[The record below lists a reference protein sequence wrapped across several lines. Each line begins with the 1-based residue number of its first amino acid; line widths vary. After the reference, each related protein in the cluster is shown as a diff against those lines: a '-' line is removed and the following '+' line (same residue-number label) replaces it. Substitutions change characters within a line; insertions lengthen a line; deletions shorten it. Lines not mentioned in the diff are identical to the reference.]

1 MDFSKKLIT
10 ILGPTAVGKTK
21 FAAQL
26 ANDFNGEIISADSR
40 QVYIGMDIGTGKD
53 YEDYIVNGTQ
63 INSHLIDL
71 VKPNCE
77 FNLYLY
83 TQLFK
88 KAFNQITKN
97 KKLPFLV
104 GGTGLYLSAVIQN
117 YSLELVDFNS
127 PRFSQLEEY
136 SIDKLTQILIQIKP
150 ELHNTTDLIEKNRI
164 IKAIMIAEK
173 SNENNK
179 NEDKIDYLIFGITEE
194 REIVKERIRNRLK
207 QRLQNGMIQ
216 EVEKLLKNGITN
228 EKLRFFGL
236 EYKYLSMYLA
246 GELNY
251 NDMYQKLESAIIQF
265 SKRQMTWFRKM
276 EKEGIK
282 IHWLKNNQ
290 GIEANE
296 LITAFVN
303 SR

>member
-1 MDFSKKLIT
+1 MNFSKKLIT

-21 FAAQL
+21 FASQL
-26 ANDFNGEIISADSR
+26 ACDFNGEIISADSR

-53 YEDYIVNGTQ
+53 YEDYNVNGTE
-63 INSHLIDL
+63 IKSHLIDL

-77 FNLYLY
+77 FNLYLF
-83 TQLFK
+83 TQFFK
-88 KAFNQITKN
+88 KALSQIKEN
-97 KKLPFLV
+97 KKIPFLV

-127 PRFSQLEEY
+127 PRFNELELHSTSE
-136 SIDKLTQILIQIKP
+136 LAEILIKLKP
-150 ELHNTTDLIEKNRI
+150 ELHNTTDLLEKDRI

-173 SNENNK
+173 SNDNNK
-179 NEDKIDYLIFGITEE
+179 TEDQLDYLVIGITDE
-194 REIVKERIRNRLK
+194 REIVKERIRLRLK
-207 QRLQNGMIQ
+207 QRLQNGMIE
-216 EVEKLLKNGITN
+216 EVEELLKKGITHD
-228 EKLRFFGL
+228 KLRFFGL

-251 NDMYQKLESAIIQF
+251 NDMYQKLASAIIKF

-276 EKEGIK
+276 EKEGVN

-290 GIEANE
+290 QAEAKV
-296 LITAFVN
+296 LIN
-303 SR
+303 SFINSE